1 MMSKALVNDSTH
13 KAARRPRIASPL
25 AEWAG
30 VQTVEQLFGIK
41 ETALY
46 ELIRER
52 AIRSILMK
60 KPGRA
65 RGKRLVSL
73 ASVRDYLANLEAK

>member
-1 MMSKALVNDSTH
+1 MS
-13 KAARRPRIASPL
+13 
-25 AEWAG
+25 
-30 VQTVEQLFGIK
+30 TVEQLFGIK

-46 ELIRER
+46 ELIRTR
-52 AIRSILMK
+52 AVRSILMK

-73 ASVRDYLANLEAK
+73 ASLREYLSKLEAE